1 MITVIEESVHS
12 PNQNQLL
19 AALPAEDLQRLVP
32 DLELVKLPLGKVIY
46 SPGEQLRYAWFPTTA
61 TVSLHYDMES
71 GESAEIAGVGNE
83 GVVGIL
89 LIMGGDSTSSSATV
103 QVSGYAYR
111 LKASVLKQ
119 EFERAGFTQRL
130 LLRYTQAII
139 TEIGQTAAC
148 NKHHSVHQRLCRW
161 LLLTLDRTPSNNLV
175 MTQELVAYMLGVRRE
190 GITEVAGLLRNAG
203 VISYNRGHIKVLQRK
218 GLEAGACECYQV
230 VRKELNRLYCQT
242 V

>member
-1 MITVIEESVHS
+1 MTMVMEEIVHN
-12 PNQNQLL
+12 PDQNQLL
-19 AALPAEDLQRLVP
+19 AALPAADLERLLP
-32 DLELVKLPLGKVIY
+32 NLELVKLLLGKVIY
-46 SPGEQLRYAWFPTTA
+46 SLGEQLRYAYFPTTA
-61 TVSLHYDMES
+61 TVSLHYDMEN

-103 QVSGYAYR
+103 QVTGYAYR
-111 LKASVLKQ
+111 IKASLLQK
-119 EFERAGFTQRL
+119 EFERACFTQRL

-139 TEIGQTAAC
+139 TEIAQTAAC

-190 GITEVAGLLRNAG
+190 GITEVAGMLRNAG
-203 VISYNRGHIKVLQRK
+203 VISYNRGHIKVLHRM
-218 GLEAGACECYQV
+218 GLETGACECYRV
-230 VRKELNRLYCQT
+230 VRKELDRLYCQT

>member
-1 MITVIEESVHS
+1 MITVIEDIEHS
-12 PNQNQLL
+12 PVQNQLL
-19 AALPAEDLQRLVP
+19 AALPTVELQRLLP
-32 DLELVKLPLGKVIY
+32 NLELIKLPLGKVIY
-46 SPGEQLRYAWFPTTA
+46 SPGEQLRYSYFPTTA
-61 TVSLHYDMES
+61 TVSLHYDMEA

-103 QVSGYAYR
+103 QVTGYAYR
-111 LKASVLKQ
+111 LKAVLLKQ
-119 EFERAGFTQRL
+119 EFERAEFAQRL

-139 TEIGQTAAC
+139 TEISQTAAC

-190 GITEVAGLLRNAG
+190 GITEVAGLLRSTG
-203 VISYNRGHIKVLQRK
+203 VISYNRGHIKVLERK

-230 VRKELNRLYCQT
+230 VRKELNRLYCR
-242 V
+242 

>member
-1 MITVIEESVHS
+1 MITVTEVTEQS
-12 PNQNQLL
+12 PRQNKLL
-19 AALPAEDLQRLVP
+19 AALPAEDLQRLLP

-46 SPGEQLRYAWFPTTA
+46 SPGERLRYAYFPTTA
-61 TVSLHYDMES
+61 TVSLHYDMKA
-71 GESAEIAGVGNE
+71 GDSAEIAGVGNE

-89 LIMGGDSTSSSATV
+89 LMMGSDSTSSSATV
-103 QVSGYAYR
+103 QVSGCAYR
-111 LKASVLKQ
+111 LKASLLKE

-130 LLRYTQAII
+130 LLRYIQAII
-139 TEIGQTAAC
+139 TEISQTAAC

-190 GITEVAGLLRNAG
+190 GITEVAGSLRNAG
-203 VISYNRGHIKVLQRK
+203 VISYNRGHIKVLQRL

-230 VRKELNRLYCQT
+230 VRKELDRLYCLA